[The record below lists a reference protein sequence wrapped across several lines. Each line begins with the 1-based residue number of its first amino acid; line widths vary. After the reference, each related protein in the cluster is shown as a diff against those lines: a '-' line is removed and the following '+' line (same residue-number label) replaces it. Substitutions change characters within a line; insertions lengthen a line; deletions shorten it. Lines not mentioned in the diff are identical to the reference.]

1 MRARRLQWIAVGM
14 ALVIIHVLLLVLSR
28 AFSHDAV
35 PLTYPVL
42 SFVALEMLAGL
53 IYMSLVW
60 LIPRSREERRLVV
73 LVVIAGVIMR
83 AVTMFSTPILEDDYY
98 RYLWDGVV
106 VAAGHDPYHYSPAQV
121 LDAVDD
127 AGVVADLTALSLLAS
142 HGQVARINYPQLTSI
157 YPPLTQAVFALS
169 AAIEPFSLDAWRL
182 MLLLFE
188 AATVCLLYLI
198 LRRLRRSILW
208 LAIYLWNPL
217 VVKELVNSAHMDAL
231 LLPFLAAALLL
242 MLHARGRLASL
253 ALALAAA
260 IKLWPVL
267 LLPTVLRPLVSRPGK
282 LAAALAMFVAAFS
295 ATAWWIFRQS
305 GGDTGLSAYALGWN
319 MNDAVFLALDWL
331 VEQVLELLDNPW
343 IDSGSVARALAAATA
358 VWLAFWLN
366 RRVAVD
372 ADALCRRFAILTAVV
387 FLLSPAQFPWY
398 YTWLVPFLV
407 LVPSAGLLLL
417 TVMLPLYYVRFYL
430 DFRGQSQ
437 LFDYWIVWIEYLP
450 VWLLLAREW
459 RPTMGRRARLEPGHP

>member
-1 MRARRLQWIAVGM
+1 
-14 ALVIIHVLLLVLSR
+14 
-28 AFSHDAV
+28 
-35 PLTYPVL
+35 
-42 SFVALEMLAGL
+42 
-53 IYMSLVW
+53 
-60 LIPRSREERRLVV
+60 
-73 LVVIAGVIMR
+73 
-83 AVTMFSTPILEDDYY
+83 
-98 RYLWDGVV
+98 
-106 VAAGHDPYHYSPAQV
+106 
-121 LDAVDD
+121 
-127 AGVVADLTALSLLAS
+127 
-142 HGQVARINYPQLTSI
+142 
-157 YPPLTQAVFALS
+157 
-169 AAIEPFSLDAWRL
+169 

-198 LRRLRRSILW
+198 LRRIQRSALW

-242 MLHARGRLASL
+242 MLHARARLASL
-253 ALALAAA
+253 VLALAAA
-260 IKLWPVL
+260 IKLWPLL
-267 LLPTVLRPLVSRPGK
+267 LLPTVLRSLVSRPGK

-319 MNDAVFLALDWL
+319 MNDAVFLALNWL
-331 VEQVLELLDNPW
+331 VEQVLELLNNPW

-358 VWLAFWLN
+358 VWLAIWLN
-366 RRVAVD
+366 RRVAFD

-417 TVMLPLYYVRFYL
+417 TVMLPLYYLRFYL
-430 DFRGQSQ
+430 DFRGKAH

-459 RPTMGRRARLEPGHP
+459 CPTMSRRAHLEPGHP